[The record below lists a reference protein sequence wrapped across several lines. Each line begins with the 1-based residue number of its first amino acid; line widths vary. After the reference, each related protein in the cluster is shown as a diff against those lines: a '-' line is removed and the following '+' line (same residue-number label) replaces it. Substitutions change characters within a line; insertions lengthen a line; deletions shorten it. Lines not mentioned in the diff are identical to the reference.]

1 MRLRRS
7 VEEAGSV
14 EEEEEERENVTACL
28 NNLTIETA
36 ETEEEAAERL
46 GIVLGMEV
54 DGDSE
59 DEVEGEEEGVGDQGA
74 LGSL

>member
-1 MRLRRS
+1 M
-7 VEEAGSV
+7 EEAGSV
-14 EEEEEERENVTACL
+14 EEEEEERENVTAFL

-36 ETEEEAAERL
+36 ETEEETAERL